1 MNDFDSPSQAVFSQ
15 DDKPFQPQSEF
26 VPPSKR
32 KFFNRFIEAGR
43 EGGNNFGR
51 YALTFLITMGG
62 YLLGNIPIVILI
74 IVASMK
80 GYLGGITAQ
89 NAGKILNAEALH
101 TSPWLV
107 LLLLLFMFIPAML
120 GLWLGVKFIH
130 KKTFK
135 SIVTAAEK
143 FRTKRLYTGML
154 VWGILSGIGLWI
166 GFATSAPGS
175 IKLVFNLSDFIPV
188 VVIALLFLPIQT
200 WWEEFMI
207 RGWLMQGVGILT
219 KRPWVAALL
228 TSLIFASLHLGNP
241 EVQRFGIA
249 STFPAYFLPG
259 LFFALVSLL
268 DEGLELAMGMHF
280 INNLFGTIVITSDY
294 SAIQASTIWFSNV
307 SDLSTET
314 LVLIASTVVAF
325 IFLWIRYRWNSQKLI
340 RSY

>member
-1 MNDFDSPSQAVFSQ
+1 MNKFDSPSHSAFFQ
-15 DDKPFQPQSEF
+15 DDKPFQPQPEF

-43 EGGNNFGR
+43 EGNNNFGP
-51 YALTFLITMGG
+51 YVLTFLITMGG
-62 YLLGNIPIVILI
+62 YLLGNIPIGILI
-74 IVASMK
+74 LVASMK
-80 GYLGGITAQ
+80 GYLGDITAR
-89 NAGKILNAEALH
+89 NAGKILNPEALH

-107 LLLLLFMFIPAML
+107 LLLLLFMFIPAIL
-120 GLWLGVKFIH
+120 GLWLGIKFIH

-135 SIVTAAEK
+135 SIITAAEK
-143 FRTKRLYTGML
+143 VRTHRLYTGML

-166 GFATSAPGS
+166 GFATAEPGS
-175 IKLVFNLSDFIPV
+175 IKFVFDLGNFIPV
-188 VVIALLFLPIQT
+188 VLIALLFLPIQT

-219 KRPWVAALL
+219 ERPWVAALL
-228 TSLIFASLHLGNP
+228 TSLLFALLHLGNP
-241 EVQRFGIA
+241 EVQRFGVA

-307 SDLSTET
+307 SDLSSET
-314 LVLIASTVVAF
+314 LVLIASIAAAF
-325 IFLWIRYRWNSQKLI
+325 TLLWLRYRWNLQKLI